1 MDNNNNVKK
10 RKSSDSDE
18 EMSMSTPPLKRSK
31 KKKEKT
37 STCSICLNKIG
48 KRNNVKLNSCAHIFC
63 KECIRTWA
71 KQENTCPL
79 CRKRFT
85 NMSYYD
91 KNSKYISININNRSQ
106 GKKQIDFTISHVLQ
120 LCDIINHSYA
130 KKDSSIMTLVSI
142 QRHFDDN
149 PFSIIRIALRA
160 QLIFWDTTVAQLTPV
175 ILGIH
180 LRPSMLDLNGL
191 YTSDSRM
198 NIIIYW
204 GLYEPFRKW
213 LTLVISDDGTTFN
226 QSTRTKAHMCFDV
239 ITRFIRIND
248 IPCEVEAEPGSLQH
262 WALHT
267 TKIVN
272 EKPFHHRSLHRTGIY
287 RTKLQHIIRV
297 KGMLEGKMEDQIRQD
312 ILKRDLQEG
321 ESNDWYLQR
330 LPKI

>member
-1 MDNNNNVKK
+1 MDSNSIVKK
-10 RKSSDSDE
+10 RKSSSSDE
-18 EMSMSTPPLKRSK
+18 EMPKVTGAPFKRSK
-31 KKKEKT
+31 KEKK
-37 STCSICLNKIG
+37 SLCSICLNKIG
-48 KRNNVKLNSCAHIFC
+48 KRDNVKLNSCAHIFC

-85 NMSYYD
+85 NMTYYD
-91 KNSKYISININNRSQ
+91 KNSKLISININNRSQ
-106 GKKQIDFTISHVLQ
+106 GKKQIEFTISHVLQ
-120 LCDIINHSYA
+120 LCDIINQSYT
-130 KKDSSIMTLVSI
+130 KKDSAIMTLVSI

-149 PFSIIRIALRA
+149 PFSIMRIALRT
-160 QLIFWDTTVAQLTPV
+160 QLIFWDTTVAKLTQT

-180 LRPSMLDLNGL
+180 LRPCMLDINGL

-213 LTLVISDDGTTFN
+213 LTLVISDDGTKYN

-262 WALHT
+262 WTLHT
-267 TKIVN
+267 TKLVN
-272 EKPFHHRSLHRTGIY
+272 EKPFKHRSLHKTGIY

-297 KGMLEGKMEDQIRQD
+297 KGMLEGKVEEQIIQD
-312 ILKRDLQEG
+312 ILMRDLQEG